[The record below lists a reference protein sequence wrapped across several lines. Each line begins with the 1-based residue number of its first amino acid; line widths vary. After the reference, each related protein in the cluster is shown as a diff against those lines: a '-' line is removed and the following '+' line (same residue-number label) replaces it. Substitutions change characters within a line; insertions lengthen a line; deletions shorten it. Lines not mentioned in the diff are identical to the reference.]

1 MGKIGRA
8 YKEPVYWKTYDYL
21 SGHTY
26 ILGDK
31 YASKR
36 EAMARAI
43 SDGMRVISQST
54 VPITDD
60 QKRIAELELRLKEV
74 ETCGVTK

>member
-1 MGKIGRA
+1 MKTGRA
-8 YKEPVYWKTYDYL
+8 YKTPRWWKTYDYS

-31 YASKR
+31 FTSKR

-43 SDGMRVISQST
+43 DDGMHVIPQST
-54 VPITDD
+54 VAISDE
-60 QKRIAELELRLKEV
+60 QKRIAELENYIKE
-74 ETCGVTK
+74 KKL

>member
-1 MGKIGRA
+1 MGKTGRA
-8 YKEPVYWKTYDYL
+8 YKSPVWWKTYDYL

-31 YASKR
+31 FTSKR
-36 EAMARAI
+36 EAIARAI
-43 SDGMRVISQST
+43 SDGMRVIPQST

-60 QKRIAELELRLKEV
+60 QKRIAELENYIKKESY
-74 ETCGVTK
+74 K